1 MPLDLI
7 NIFNAK
13 VSQKDIDWEV
23 KGLIS
28 SNGIIF
34 TLGSDSKL
42 IGRIFELVVTPVLS
56 EIAAEN
62 GYKLV
67 MSDRQTVYPDF
78 TMLKSEN
85 DFDKIAI
92 DIKTTYRKFDKSG
105 KLKKFGY
112 TLGSF
117 ASFIRN
123 NTKNIMY
130 PYNTYSQH
138 YVIGFLYSRN
148 EYSIEG
154 KIVNNAELDSISPLY
169 KDVEFFVQEKYKI
182 AGDKPGSGNTE
193 NIGPFLTTNI
203 NDFKLGNGPFS
214 ILGKDIYEEYWRNYP
229 KYRQNNG
236 SFNSLDTYFDWLL
249 TQGRPNEQARQLYN
263 QWKSK
268 GVGVL

>member
-130 PYNTYSQH
+130 PYNTYSLH
-138 YVIGFLYSRN
+138 KN
-148 EYSIEG
+148 
-154 KIVNNAELDSISPLY
+154 
-169 KDVEFFVQEKYKI
+169 FFH
-182 AGDKPGSGNTE
+182 AG
-193 NIGPFLTTNI
+193 
-203 NDFKLGNGPFS
+203 
-214 ILGKDIYEEYWRNYP
+214 R
-229 KYRQNNG
+229 
-236 SFNSLDTYFDWLL
+236 
-249 TQGRPNEQARQLYN
+249 
-263 QWKSK
+263 
-268 GVGVL
+268 

>member
-1 MPLDLI
+1 
-7 NIFNAK
+7 
-13 VSQKDIDWEV
+13 
-23 KGLIS
+23 
-28 SNGIIF
+28 
-34 TLGSDSKL
+34 
-42 IGRIFELVVTPVLS
+42 
-56 EIAAEN
+56 
-62 GYKLV
+62 

-154 KIVNNAELDSISPLY
+154 KIVNSAELDSILPPY

-193 NIGPFLTTNI
+193 NIGSFLTTNI

-214 ILGKDIYEEYWRNYP
+214 ILGKDIYEEY
-229 KYRQNNG
+229 
-236 SFNSLDTYFDWLL
+236 
-249 TQGRPNEQARQLYN
+249 
-263 QWKSK
+263 
-268 GVGVL
+268 